1 MYGDTMNYK
10 ALSEIFK
17 ILSNDK
23 RLEILDLLSCGELCA
38 CDLQKKFDVTQPTL
52 SYDMKLLKDASL
64 IEERVEGRSHYYRIN
79 QEYLRKIKNIFNQL
93 TEQKTNC
100 CCHR

>member
-1 MYGDTMNYK
+1 MNYK
-10 ALSEIFK
+10 ELSDVFK

-38 CDLQKKFDVTQPTL
+38 CDIQKKFNVTQPTL
-52 SYDMKLLKDASL
+52 SYDMKLLKEASL
-64 IEERVEGRSHYYRIN
+64 IIERIEGRTHYYNIN
-79 QEYLRKIKNIFNQL
+79 QEYFKKIRNIFNQL
-93 TEQKTNC
+93 STEKANC

>member
-1 MYGDTMNYK
+1 MNYK
-10 ALSEIFK
+10 EVSDVFK
-17 ILSNDK
+17 ILSNVK

-38 CDLQKKFDVTQPTL
+38 CELQKKFNVTQPTL

-64 IEERVEGRSHYYRIN
+64 IIERVDGRSHYYKIN
-79 QEYLRKIKNIFNQL
+79 QEYFKKIREVFNQL
-93 TEQKTNC
+93 STEKTTC

>member
-1 MYGDTMNYK
+1 MYEDCMNYK
-10 ALSEIFK
+10 QLSEVFK

-38 CDLQKKFDVTQPTL
+38 CDIQKKFNVTQPTL
-52 SYDMKLLKDASL
+52 SYDMKLLKEASL
-64 IEERVEGRSHYYRIN
+64 IEERIEGRSHYYRIN
-79 QEYLRKIKNIFNQL
+79 QEYFKNIRDIFNQL
-93 TEQKTNC
+93 TREKATC

>member
-1 MYGDTMNYK
+1 MNYK
-10 ALSEIFK
+10 ELSDVFK

-38 CDLQKKFDVTQPTL
+38 CEIQKKFNVTQPTL
-52 SYDMKLLKDASL
+52 SYDMKLLKEASL
-64 IEERVEGRSHYYRIN
+64 IIERIDGRTHYYNLN
-79 QEYLRKIKNIFNQL
+79 QEYFEKIRNIFNKL
-93 TEQKTNC
+93 STEKANC

>member
-1 MYGDTMNYK
+1 MNYK
-10 ALSEIFK
+10 ELSDVFK

-38 CDLQKKFDVTQPTL
+38 CDIQKKFNVTQPTL
-52 SYDMKLLKDASL
+52 SYDMKLLKEASL
-64 IEERVEGRSHYYRIN
+64 IIERIDGRTHYYNIN
-79 QEYLRKIKNIFNQL
+79 QEYFEKIRNIFNQL
-93 TEQKTNC
+93 STEKANC

>member
-1 MYGDTMNYK
+1 MNYK
-10 ALSEIFK
+10 ELSEIFK

-23 RLEILDLLSCGELCA
+23 RLEILDMLSCGELCA
-38 CDLQKKFDVTQPTL
+38 CELQKKFNVTQPTL

-64 IEERVEGRSHYYRIN
+64 ITERIEGRSHYYKIN
-79 QEYLRKIKNIFNQL
+79 QEYFEEIRSVFQKLSKEKL
-93 TEQKTNC
+93 TC